1 MTNVNITKRNGN
13 WEIKITGHTREI
25 AEDTPNIVCAAVSML
40 AQTAVQ
46 TMRNAQERGV
56 LKQYYDEIAPGDI
69 TILIK
74 PKPLAQKEIFFL
86 LTPIKIGFELLS
98 STYPDQV
105 VTGWGNN
112 G

>member
-1 MTNVNITKRNGN
+1 MTNVNITKRNGH

-46 TMRNAQERGV
+46 TMRNAQESGL
-56 LKQYYDEIAPGDI
+56 LKRYYDEIAPGNI

-74 PKPLAQKEIFFL
+74 PMMSAQKEISLL

-98 STYPDQV
+98 STYPEQV
-105 VTGWGNN
+105 VTGWGNK